1 MGITAHGDVQ
11 LLEKCKI
18 EISTVLTVK
27 RDMYFFV
34 ISGARGG
41 LIVRRWFSRKD
52 FRGLEW
58 ISDITRKAT
67 RPCRASPVP
76 FILSTFLKKST
87 NFDCSVLLKNVV

>member
-27 RDMYFFV
+27 GDMNFV

-52 FRGLEW
+52 FRGLGW
-58 ISDITRKAT
+58 ISDIM
-67 RPCRASPVP
+67 S
-76 FILSTFLKKST
+76 
-87 NFDCSVLLKNVV
+87 